1 MEVLIDQQ
9 AGFGDI
15 FFCQKIATK
24 LIEQGHT
31 VYWRVIEE
39 YQYIEE
45 YIQNGVIWRVDNDK
59 ISSIRPLVLD
69 HSTRYFNYPRGEIGF
84 NVMQAKYRYANDQF
98 GIGGFEDWQDYLK
111 IKRNYEREAALEEHI
126 RLHSYPKEFSV
137 VCHHFATDYLG
148 LEYCRGGRP
157 ISSNLPEIEIT
168 KIKGFYIFDWCG
180 IIEKA
185 SEIRIPDSSFP
196 YLVEILNT
204 TNNLYMYSRN
214 GEGEIKTK
222 PIWKKNWEFIDD
234 WEIEEAE
241 RRKKE
246 LVEEKK

>member
-111 IKRNYEREAALEEHI
+111 IKRNYEREAALEKRI
-126 RLHSYPKEFSV
+126 KLNKLPKEFCV
-137 VCHHFATDYLG
+137 ICNYFATDYQILDRHIFSG
-148 LEYCRGGRP
+148 LP
-157 ISSNLPEIEIT
+157 TVEIQ
-168 KIKGFYIFDWCG
+168 KYKGVHLFDWCG
-180 IIEKA
+180 VFEKA
-185 SEIRIPDSSFP
+185 MEIRIPDSSFP
-196 YLVEILNT
+196 YLVEILDT
-204 TNNLYMYSRN
+204 TNLLYMYSRN
-214 GEGEIKTK
+214 SEGGIKTK
-222 PIWKKNWEFIDD
+222 PIWKKNWKFIDD
-234 WEIEEAE
+234 WKI
-241 RRKKE
+241 
-246 LVEEKK
+246 L